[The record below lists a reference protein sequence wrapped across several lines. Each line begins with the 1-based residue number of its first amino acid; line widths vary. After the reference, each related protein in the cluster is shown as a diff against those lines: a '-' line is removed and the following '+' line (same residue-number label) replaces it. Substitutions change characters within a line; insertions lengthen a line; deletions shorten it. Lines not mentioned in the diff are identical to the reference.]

1 LVDHPL
7 AVDLLGH
14 AQRAGVEPGDDFLD
28 RVTDFGRSGGGGE
41 VGARL
46 EGVVDDLL
54 QCGHWG
60 FPFLFVYRERHSAAM
75 RSAPSMHSAVS
86 ATSAIRMKPA
96 PRLMPQDSRARKL
109 PGRTV
114 TLYSATSRRA
124 NSVSDTGVRA
134 HR

>member
-1 LVDHPL
+1 IHRI
-7 AVDLLGH
+7 A
-14 AQRAGVEPGDDFLD
+14 
-28 RVTDFGRSGGGGE
+28 DFGRSGGGGE
-41 VGARL
+41 GGARL

-54 QCGHWG
+54 QCGHG
-60 FPFLFVYRERHSAAM
+60 LGISVFRFQRERHSAAM

-86 ATSAIRMKPA
+86 ATSAMRMKPA
-96 PRLMPQDSRARKL
+96 PGLMPPDSRARKL